1 MMSGDELY
9 GDDVTSGVDQF
20 PNQPGLIDEGGR
32 QRVSDSFLEV
42 MVNCAEHHA
51 EECRCSIT
59 GDVVLPEVVVE
70 DHEGFLVVADVA
82 P

>member
-1 MMSGDELY
+1 MSNDGY
-9 GDDVTSGVDQF
+9 
-20 PNQPGLIDEGGR
+20 IDEGGR

-42 MVNCAEHHA
+42 MVNCADNHREGCS
-51 EECRCSIT
+51 CRWD
-59 GDVVLPEVVVE
+59 GVVTLPEVVVE